1 MPEIATPFDLIL
13 ISCIFQSAHLNF
25 YCSEFVANGHV
36 RHDYLGTMLV
46 SFDIKV
52 VRRDQK

>member
-1 MPEIATPFDLIL
+1 MPETATPFDLIL